1 MTVDAKKKPLGLHK
15 IALAALF
22 TVGNT
27 LIRFPWRNGG
37 SETLWLFLLS
47 VLGALIPAVVCY
59 PLLRRLFR
67 SPLSDNPAKRV
78 LAAAL
83 AVLLG
88 AYAVFTAFDCM
99 RDYLSFSF
107 ATILPDGG
115 KPLLCLLFLGCA
127 VRLSSVGD
135 RGIDIFALL
144 ALAVVAVCALGLFF
158 AGASDYRPE
167 NISLR
172 FPEEWRT
179 LFSPLLLLWRE
190 TLLPVI
196 LLSAYFALV
205 LPRSGERALVIG
217 TAAGCAVLLIC
228 VLQTLLTFG
237 PALAA
242 RYPYPYAYAARTI
255 SVGPYFFRLEGFS
268 YLPDYLACLTRSAV
282 CLAVARLSVGR
293 FFPRI
298 ARHVP
303 AVLGVT
309 LLIFLLA
316 ALFF

>member
-1 MTVDAKKKPLGLHK
+1 MTVGTKKKPLGLHK

-27 LIRFPWRNGG
+27 LIRFPWRSGG

-67 SPLSDNPAKRV
+67 SPLSGNAAKRL

-83 AVLLG
+83 AILLG
-88 AYAVFTAFDCM
+88 AYAVFTAFDCI

-107 ATILPDGG
+107 ATILPNGG

-135 RGIDIFALL
+135 RGTDIFALL
-144 ALAVVAVCALGLFF
+144 AFAAVAICALGLFL
-158 AGASDYRPE
+158 AGTPDYRPE

-172 FPEEWRT
+172 LPQEWQA
-179 LFSPLLLLWRE
+179 LLPPLLLLWRE
-190 TLLPVI
+190 TILPVV

-205 LPRSGERALVIG
+205 LPRSGDRALIIG
-217 TAAGCAVLLIC
+217 TAAGCAVLLVC

-237 PALAA
+237 PSLAA

-268 YLPDYLACLTRSAV
+268 YLPDYLACLTRSAI
-282 CLAVARLSVGR
+282 CLATVRLLFGR
-293 FFPRI
+293 FFPRV
-298 ARHVP
+298 ARRVP
-303 AVLGVT
+303 AVLCVT

-316 ALFF
+316 VLFF